1 MCSVSLIMQ
10 EIQPSGPNG
19 PTVTVG
25 DYVRDLL
32 LEQVS
37 ELGMVLPRQHR
48 QLHAATAC
56 SNWAWK
62 GWHPSWH
69 VGGQHVCRAGHGQR
83 TCPISWP

>member
-1 MCSVSLIMQ
+1 MPALFFVLLIVQ

-37 ELGMVLPRQHR
+37 ELLLFFKNGDASSAK
-48 QLHAATAC
+48 AAVCSTAMAC
-56 SNWAWK
+56 SMLRARD
-62 GWHPSWH
+62 GTP
-69 VGGQHVCRAGHGQR
+69 VGVRQDSMSCHAGHG
-83 TCPISWP
+83 